1 MAAGENGLHEGR
13 YLIEEQASYMGT
25 GISHRRRQD
34 KEFEDFGQE
43 PRSGLEKGL
52 ESECHIEASIML
64 WHRKRLGTG
73 KVGLIRAIKQ
83 K

>member
-1 MAAGENGLHEGR
+1 
-13 YLIEEQASYMGT
+13 MGT

-64 WHRKRLGTG
+64 WHRKRLGT
-73 KVGLIRAIKQ
+73 
-83 K
+83 